1 MCINSTL
8 CILNIT
14 LHIVYGLIFF
24 ETTYFSFWKVY
35 PSVFLVC
42 CAKNDSVFKR
52 VSETWL
58 YAIIFYEINQTLAC
72 SNVLF
77 LPLGKFFLIVMKY
90 FLFLLNQMY
99 SVFSVNR
106 QPCNAP

>member
-14 LHIVYGLIFF
+14 LYIVYGLIFF

-52 VSETWL
+52 VSGTWL
-58 YAIIFYEINQTLAC
+58 YAIIFDEIKPWLVQMFSFYLWE
-72 SNVLF
+72 S
-77 LPLGKFFLIVMKY
+77 FFLIVMKY

-106 QPCNAP
+106 QPCHAP